1 MIALAIAAALAASA
15 PAATPAQLPPVDR
28 CRDDA
33 AFSQFRSALED
44 AVTRKDPAAL
54 RRLASDDIRSNFGG
68 DGSWDEFAS
77 TWALNDPQKS
87 ALWQEMQ
94 QVLVLGCAKTGDN
107 GRVFPGLFE
116 DMGDEADPF
125 ELLVARPGAALRS
138 APDKN
143 APVVTRLEWTSTI
156 QLESPAPGEWVKVQV
171 PGGASGWV
179 ETDLLI
185 SPLDYRL
192 VGEIRDGHWRITAFI
207 AGD

>member
-1 MIALAIAAALAASA
+1 MIALAIAAALAA
-15 PAATPAQLPPVDR
+15 ATPAQLPPIDR

-33 AFSQFRSALED
+33 AFGQFRSALED
-44 AVTRKDPAAL
+44 AVTRKDPGAL
-54 RRLASDDIRSNFGG
+54 RLLAADDIRSNFGG

-77 TWALNDPQKS
+77 AWALNDPQKS
-87 ALWQEMQ
+87 ALWKAIQ
-94 QVLVLGCAKTGDN
+94 QVLALGCAKTGDN

-125 ELLVARPGAALRS
+125 ELLVVRPGASLRA

-143 APVVTRLEWTSTI
+143 ASATTTLDWASTI
-156 QLESPAPGEWVKVQV
+156 RLESPAPDGWVQVQV
-171 PGGASGWV
+171 PGGESGWV
-179 ETDLLI
+179 ETDLVI

-192 VGEIRDGHWRITAFI
+192 VSEIRDGRWRITAFI

>member
-1 MIALAIAAALAASA
+1 MIGLVIGAALA
-15 PAATPAQLPPVDR
+15 AATPAQLPQVDR

-33 AFSQFRSALED
+33 AFNKFRSAIED
-44 AVTRKDPAAL
+44 AVTRKDPVAL
-54 RRLASDDIRSNFGG
+54 RRLVADDIRSNFGG
-68 DGSWDEFAS
+68 DGSWKEFSS
-77 TWALNDPQKS
+77 TWALDDPQKS
-87 ALWQEMQ
+87 ALWKELQSVMA
-94 QVLVLGCAKTGDN
+94 LGCAKTEDK

-138 APDKN
+138 APDKT
-143 APVVTRLEWTSTI
+143 APVVTKLEWTSTI
-156 QLESPAPGEWVKVQV
+156 QLESPESGDWVKVQV

-179 ETDLLI
+179 ETSQLI

-192 VGEIRDGHWRITAFI
+192 VSEMRDGRWRITAFV